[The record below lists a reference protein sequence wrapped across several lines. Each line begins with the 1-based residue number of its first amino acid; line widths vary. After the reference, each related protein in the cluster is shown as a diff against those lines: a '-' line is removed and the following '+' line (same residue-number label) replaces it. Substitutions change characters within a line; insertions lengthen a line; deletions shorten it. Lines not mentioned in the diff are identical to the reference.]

1 MKLKQI
7 SIQFF
12 IYFIVGGLATIVEWV
27 AFYVLNSL
35 FAVHY
40 AFATTLA
47 FILSTA
53 ANWLFGR
60 LILFRDSKQNTAKE
74 LVKIYMV
81 SIIGLLMN
89 IAIMFV
95 AIEKLGIQ
103 DMIAKIIATGIVFIW
118 NFLIRK
124 LVIYKV

>member
-103 DMIAKIIATGIVFIW
+103 DMISKIIATGIVFIW

>member
-12 IYFIVGGLATIVEWV
+12 LYFIVGGLATIVEWG
-27 AFYVLNSL
+27 AFYLLSSIFKL
-35 FAVHY
+35 HY
-40 AFATTLA
+40 ATATSLA
-47 FILSTA
+47 FILSTG
-53 ANWLFGR
+53 ANWLVGR

-89 IAIMFV
+89 ITIMFIT
-95 AIEKLGIQ
+95 IEKIGIQ
-103 DMIAKIIATGIVFIW
+103 RMNSKIIATGIVFIW
-118 NFLIRK
+118 NFVIRN

>member
-1 MKLKQI
+1 MKLKRT

-12 IYFIVGGLATIVEWV
+12 FYLIVGGLATIVEWV
-27 AFYVLNSL
+27 AFYVLSSL
-35 FAVHY
+35 FKVHY
-40 AFATTLA
+40 APATSLA

-60 LILFRDSKQNTAKE
+60 LIMFRNSKQSTAKE
-74 LVKIYMV
+74 LLKIYMV

-89 IAIMFV
+89 IAIMFI
-95 AIEKLGIQ
+95 AIEKIGIQ
-103 DMIAKIIATGIVFIW
+103 EMISKIIATGVVFIW

>member
-1 MKLKQI
+1 MKLKQT

-12 IYFIVGGLATIVEWV
+12 FYLIVGGLATIVEWV
-27 AFYVLNSL
+27 AFYVLSSL
-35 FAVHY
+35 FKVHY
-40 AFATTLA
+40 APATSLA

-60 LILFRDSKQNTAKE
+60 LIMFRDSKQSTAKE
-74 LVKIYMV
+74 LLKIYMV

-103 DMIAKIIATGIVFIW
+103 EMISKIVATGIVFIW

>member
-1 MKLKQI
+1 MKLKET

-12 IYFIVGGLATIVEWV
+12 IYFIVGGLATIVEWS
-27 AFYVLNSL
+27 AFYVLNSI
-35 FAVHY
+35 FNIHY

-103 DMIAKIIATGIVFIW
+103 DMISKIIATGIVFIW

-124 LVIYKV
+124 LVIYKI

>member
-7 SIQFF
+7 SVQFF
-12 IYFIVGGLATIVEWV
+12 IYFIVGGLATIVEWA

-53 ANWLFGR
+53 TNWLFGR

>member
-7 SIQFF
+7 SVQFF